1 MKIAIRVD
9 ASVQIGSGHV
19 MRCLTLADELRQS
32 GAEVTFISRR
42 HEGNLNGLIHR
53 KGFRLLEL
61 ESTSQCNSDE
71 TSQSAYANWLG
82 VSQDEDARETIA
94 ALDGATPDWLIVD
107 HYAIDEAWEKLFR
120 PHVRNIMVIDDLAN
134 RKHDC
139 DLLLDQNYVKDPR
152 QRYEGLVPPS
162 CTRLLGPS
170 YALLRREFALAR
182 TKVNQRTGEVNR
194 VFLFFGGVDPD
205 NMTGK
210 ALEALM
216 VPDLRDLDVDVV
228 LGSANPH
235 KEVLQE
241 LVGQRP
247 RTNLHV
253 QVDNIATLM
262 SQADLALCAGGSST
276 WERLCL
282 GLPSL
287 VVTIAEN
294 QEPFTFA
301 LHDGGFL
308 RRLGSNET
316 VASAEISSAIISAID
331 CPVINREESER
342 CGGLVDG
349 KGVQRVVE
357 MIMNGPDLDG
367 LQIRRVKESDCELLW
382 CWANDPEV
390 RRNAF
395 SAEPIPWEDHCN
407 WFYQRFRDAVTSI
420 YILESEN
427 GPVGQVRFEKHD
439 DKFTVGYSI
448 ARQYRGKGVATVL
461 LTLALRRLMTDQP
474 YCIVLADVKTNNTP
488 SIRAF
493 QSLGFQEVEHR
504 PNVRRFL
511 FQCTSVGDHG
521 PIKG

>member
-1 MKIAIRVD
+1 MKIAIRAD

-19 MRCLTLADELRQS
+19 MRCITLADELRQS

-61 ESTSQCNSDE
+61 ESTSQCTLDG

-107 HYAIDEAWEKLFR
+107 HYAIDEAWEKMLR

-134 RKHDC
+134 RMHDC

-182 TKVNQRTGEVNR
+182 TKVKQRTGEVKR

-216 VPDLRDLDVDVV
+216 VPSLCDLDVDVV

-262 SQADLALCAGGSST
+262 SQADLAVCAGGSST

-294 QEPFTFA
+294 QEPFTSA
-301 LHDGGFL
+301 LHEEGSL
-308 RRLGSNET
+308 RWLGRSGS
-316 VASAEISSAIISAID
+316 VDCGAIASAIKSAID
-331 CPVINREESER
+331 CPLINREESEQGSR
-342 CGGLVDG
+342 LVDG
-349 KGVQRVVE
+349 NGAGRVVE
-357 MIMNGPDLDG
+357 MIMAGPDPQG
-367 LQIRRVKESDCELLW
+367 LEIRRV
-382 CWANDPEV
+382 P
-390 RRNAF
+390 
-395 SAEPIPWEDHCN
+395 
-407 WFYQRFRDAVTSI
+407 
-420 YILESEN
+420 
-427 GPVGQVRFEKHD
+427 
-439 DKFTVGYSI
+439 
-448 ARQYRGKGVATVL
+448 
-461 LTLALRRLMTDQP
+461 
-474 YCIVLADVKTNNTP
+474 
-488 SIRAF
+488 
-493 QSLGFQEVEHR
+493 
-504 PNVRRFL
+504 FL
-511 FQCTSVGDHG
+511 
-521 PIKG
+521 